1 MNKFNLKNMV
11 RTKLEDTNLE
21 YLQLIEDQVIVLP
34 MDYASMLK
42 YHKGAITDQ
51 EFMWYN
57 NLEKIKLE
65 EIGLEDELYE
75 MGFGVKDFFIPK
87 QEVTASTCKEDA
99 TDWKCQL
106 YKSNCYIWGHSHV
119 NMQPNPSP
127 QDIKETEEQLDLCF
141 SALEEGEHTYF
152 IRLIMNKKMEVSVA
166 GYLIY
171 NYKGVKITEEV
182 DFDILLSETSIED
195 VTDTEDKIKK
205 EVRTVYNVNNSNK
218 VGFNNSHNIQSIT
231 ANNKKNHVTKHI
243 DTNNTNN
250 INKTK
255 KYEIQSDK
263 DEIEDGYNMY
273 KDDYKGNYTEMDQ
286 WYGL

>member
-34 MDYASMLK
+34 MDYASILK
-42 YHKGAITDQ
+42 YHKSAIEDQ

-75 MGFGVKDFFIPK
+75 IGFGVKDFFIPK
-87 QEVTASTCKEDA
+87 QKVTASTCEEDA

-152 IRLIMNKKMEVSVA
+152 IRLIMNKKMEISVA

-205 EVRTVYNVNNSNK
+205 EVNTVNK

-231 ANNKKNHVTKHI
+231 ANNRHNHATKPINTSKAKKHESPL
-243 DTNNTNN
+243 D
-250 INKTK
+250 
-255 KYEIQSDK
+255 E